1 MNRLKNNENC
11 RLLLKILIIF
21 AISRLIMLIMVP
33 VYNGI
38 MGTHRSFLF
47 LMNEWDAKKYAY
59 IINHGYTHPT
69 DIDPQANWAFFPLYP
84 LVCMGLK
91 FITFGL
97 IPTFYV
103 GMIVANV
110 CIFAAAFLAIKTIR
124 LIGLTKNEREFY
136 ERPNPEGSKA
146 IDFFNGIFKDGMLLG
161 WFLFMG
167 PFTMYMGTMYTES
180 MYIFFIVFSFYLMK
194 KKQFLLA
201 GFLIIGAGLTRNMG
215 VLLVVPLLIEMYL
228 DWRHTTGRK
237 NVFRFLGHIFATP
250 VKLLAV
256 LVTPIGTFSYML
268 FLYFFCG
275 DAFAFKN
282 VQIAWRTEEHF
293 PIVGVLLDA
302 ISIGSDVYHMLL
314 GWICIGAIA
323 VFIYMLVRRLY
334 SEAVFGGLTL
344 AVPLTSAVMSTPRF
358 ISGDYVVW
366 IGAYDIIAR
375 QNHAARVATCII
387 LAGIEVVLTFM
398 WMSGNVGMI

>member
-1 MNRLKNNENC
+1 MEKVNDNKKLFL
-11 RLLLKILIIF
+11 RLLF
-21 AISRLIMLIMVP
+21 AFLISRAIFVVI
-33 VYNGI
+33 YFI
-38 MGTHRSFLF
+38 TRAFMGTGDSFEAMF
-47 LMNEWDAKKYAY
+47 GRWDALRYMNITDY
-59 IINHGYTHPT
+59 GYSLPVVP
-69 DIDPQANWAFFPLYP
+69 DDPQNNWAFFPLYP

-124 LIGLTKNEREFY
+124 LMGLTKNEREFY

-180 MYIFFIVFSFYLMK
+180 MYIFFIVLSFYLMK

-302 ISIGSDVYHMLL
+302 ISIGSDVYHKLL

-323 VFIYMLVRRLY
+323 IFIYMLVRRLY

-387 LAGIEVVLTFM
+387 LAGIELVLTFM

>member
-180 MYIFFIVFSFYLMK
+180 MYIFFIVLSFYLMK

-302 ISIGSDVYHMLL
+302 ISIGSDVYHKLL

-323 VFIYMLVRRLY
+323 IFIYMLVRRLY